1 MVSEFK
7 YLKLKEGQLSNL
19 EISQILYTCVHKSL
33 QELNQLKTIANQQ
46 IVFFEDQ
53 TLCPYLREFCLYFGL
68 YDLHSSLR
76 DLEQSINV
84 GMYNKDKYHE
94 FLRGWTITLCQLRS
108 QSCISRYQMP
118 LAS

>member
-19 EISQILYTCVHKSL
+19 ETSKILYNCVYQSM

-53 TLCPYLREFCLYFGL
+53 ILCPYLREFCLYFGM

-76 DLEQSINV
+76 ELEDSINI
-84 GMYNKDKYHE
+84 GTYDADKYHE
-94 FLRGWTITLCQLRS
+94 FLRRWTITLCQFRS
-108 QSCISRYQMP
+108 QSCISSYQMP